1 MKERFFLK
9 SFVLSMVLH
18 VALFAGFVTYDKP
31 IVASLPAK
39 VIPLSMDMYT
49 QEEKKETVEEKI
61 EEKKVEPEPIKK
73 DSIVQEPIKPKKKP
87 KKIVKKQEKVEK
99 KVAKPQTQEPDNKML
114 TASKQKDFVR
124 TNFGIIRDKVLK
136 SLIYPKM
143 AKRMG
148 HVGTVEATL
157 VISKE
162 GKLLKYYITKSSGS
176 RLLDKAALQ
185 ALQKIKN
192 DIFPKPLEQTRIA
205 LPIGFELH

>member
-1 MKERFFLK
+1 
-9 SFVLSMVLH
+9 MVLH

-31 IVASLPAK
+31 IVASLPSK

-49 QEEKKETVEEKI
+49 QEEKKETVEEKT

-73 DSIVQEPIKPKKKP
+73 DSIVQELIKPKKKP

-99 KVAKPQTQEPDNKML
+99 KVAKPQNQEADNEML
-114 TASKQKDFVR
+114 AASKQKDFVR

-148 HVGTVEATL
+148 QTGVVEATL
-157 VISKE
+157 VISTD
-162 GKLLKYYITKSSGS
+162 GRLLKYYITKSSGS
-176 RLLDKAALQ
+176 KLLDKAALQ

-192 DIFPKPLEQTRIA
+192 DIFPKPTDQTRIA
-205 LPIGFELH
+205 LPIGFELN

>member
-1 MKERFFLK
+1 
-9 SFVLSMVLH
+9 MVLH
-18 VALFAGFVTYDKP
+18 VALFAGFVAHDKP

-49 QEEKKETVEEKI
+49 QEEKKETI
-61 EEKKVEPEPIKK
+61 EEKKVEPEPIKR
-73 DSIVQEPIKPKKKP
+73 DSIIQEPIKPKKKP
-87 KKIVKKQEKVEK
+87 KKIIKKQEKVEK
-99 KVAKPQTQEPDNKML
+99 KVAKPQNQEPLDEML

-136 SLIYPKM
+136 NLVYPKM

-148 HVGTVEATL
+148 QTGIVEATL
-157 VISKE
+157 VISMD
-162 GKLLKYYITKSSGS
+162 GRLIAYYITRSSGS
-176 RLLDKAALQ
+176 KLLDKAAMQ

-192 DIFPKPLEQTRIA
+192 DTFPKPLEQTRIA